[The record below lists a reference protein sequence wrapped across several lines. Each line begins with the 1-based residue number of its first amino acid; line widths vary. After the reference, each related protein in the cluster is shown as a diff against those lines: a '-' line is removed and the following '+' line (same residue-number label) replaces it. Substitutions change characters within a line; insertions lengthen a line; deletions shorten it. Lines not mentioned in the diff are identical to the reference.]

1 MKGWSAVP
9 AVRDLAVATSGLYE
23 RGDHILDPLSALP
36 ARGLLSMTVVGPSLA
51 LADAYSTAAFVMG
64 PEGVE
69 WVAGIP
75 GYAGYAVTAERRCL
89 WSDGCEPLLVQDL
102 GR

>member
-1 MKGWSAVP
+1 M
-9 AVRDLAVATSGLYE
+9 SGEGLVGGAAGGDPSS
-23 RGDHILDPLSALP
+23 RG
-36 ARGLLSMTVVGPSLA
+36 RRE
-51 LADAYSTAAFVMG
+51 
-64 PEGVE
+64 EGVE

>member
-1 MKGWSAVP
+1 
-9 AVRDLAVATSGLYE
+9 
-23 RGDHILDPLSALP
+23 
-36 ARGLLSMTVVGPSLA
+36 MTVAGPSLA

-64 PEGVE
+64 PEGVA

-75 GYAGYAVTAERRCL
+75 GYAAYAVTTERRCL

-102 GR
+102 GG

>member
-1 MKGWSAVP
+1 
-9 AVRDLAVATSGLYE
+9 
-23 RGDHILDPLSALP
+23 
-36 ARGLLSMTVVGPSLA
+36 
-51 LADAYSTAAFVMG
+51 VMG

-102 GR
+102 SR